1 MIHDAFDWI
10 YKRLGNI
17 DEIAFYHRCNDDD
30 GDVDHSTII
39 DSTEEKTYPPSKELN
54 YKLRKLVSK
63 HDIHQTTVH
72 TDLYVIDKKKNHL
85 YYYLFDVLESGY
97 SLVNC
102 ILGRKHYTF
111 PFTDC
116 NNKVIGVIDVCCLN
130 FLNKHKLDYLHKS
143 LIHFQEGYEQLVIY
157 TGVDTYGQ
165 YNNADEYNIIS
176 KNQEENEINSQIEE
190 VKSDWIDEN
199 NKFIPKIIVKKLAK
213 MELSLLTLKI
223 DKDVSLLNHKLLMT
237 MMN

>member
-1 MIHDAFDWI
+1 MRQLYLTVNYLKDI
-10 YKRLGNI
+10 YLKFCVFPHLI
-17 DEIAFYHRCNDDD
+17 
-30 GDVDHSTII
+30 VII
-39 DSTEEKTYPPSKELN
+39 GLLLIFS
-54 YKLRKLVSK
+54 
-63 HDIHQTTVH
+63 
-72 TDLYVIDKKKNHL
+72 
-85 YYYLFDVLESGY
+85 YYLFDVLESGY

-130 FLNKHKLDYLHKS
+130 FLNKHKLVYLHKS

-176 KNQEENEINSQIEE
+176 KNQEETEINSQIEE